1 MKKRSTTTLQRF
13 ADGECPHE
21 RPVRSTSF
29 QVSPPPSPLRKKKR
43 KAASFSYGSLS
54 SFFRRRSGNLYHHL
68 LRIYIYIYIHFLT
81 HARTHA
87 RRFERE
93 RVSEEGLTFL
103 RLHRVN
109 RGGVER
115 RKKAASIFPPPPPF
129 LHRIYPRGLPPFQT
143 DLFPSRLRERA
154 EMQRILFLTIQ
165 TGSRPRRPT

>member
-68 LRIYIYIYIHFLT
+68 LRIYTYIHTLSHT
-81 HARTHA
+81 RTHA
-87 RRFERE
+87 RRFERT
-93 RVSEEGLTFL
+93 SAY
-103 RLHRVN
+103 
-109 RGGVER
+109 
-115 RKKAASIFPPPPPF
+115 RKKAWLFCDFTESTEEESKGGKRP
-129 LHRIYPRGLPPFQT
+129 LRSSLPPS
-143 DLFPSRLRERA
+143 LPSPYLSKGVA
-154 EMQRILFLTIQ
+154 SLSD
-165 TGSRPRRPT
+165 GSLSVEVTRKSRDATHFVFNHSDG

>member
-1 MKKRSTTTLQRF
+1 MQTANAPTKGRFVPLPSRLVPLPPLFGKRN
-13 ADGECPHE
+13 G
-21 RPVRSTSF
+21 RPRVFPTAAF
-29 QVSPPPSPLRKKKR
+29 PP
-43 KAASFSYGSLS
+43 
-54 SFFRRRSGNLYHHL
+54 FFVGGLATFTIISCE
-68 LRIYIYIYIHFLT
+68 YIHIYIHFLT